1 MANTVEFHGVSKR
14 FGEVRAIDD
23 VSFSIAGGEIVA
35 LLGPSGCGKTTILRS
50 IAGFERPDAGS
61 IRIAGSD
68 VTRLK
73 PYERNV
79 GLLFQHYALFPH
91 MTVAENVAYGLRH
104 RGHPRAEIPTRVEEM
119 LGLVQLKGFGQ
130 RRPHQLS
137 GGQQQRVALARA
149 LATRPGL
156 ILLDEP
162 LSALDAKLRQDLR
175 AELKQLLAAVGST
188 AIVVTHDQEEAMS
201 LGERV
206 LVMNRGRIVQSGPPG
221 EVYGQPRSRFVAD
234 FLGRANWFQ
243 GLLGETRGGTAL
255 FTSQCGLQLFV
266 NSSEALAPGAV
277 ELCVRPESIDLLTD
291 GVETKPGHNR
301 VAGEVLDVAL
311 LGAVRQVMI
320 GLQGGGRVLALQTN
334 RAGDGMA
341 PGRPVIFGV
350 RPEDCV
356 LLPAHGGDDRR
367 PSALT

>member
-1 MANTVEFHGVSKR
+1 MANTVEFDGVSKR

-50 IAGFERPDAGS
+50 IAGFERPDSGS

-91 MTVAENVAYGLRH
+91 MTVTENVAYGLRH
-104 RGHPRAEIPTRVEEM
+104 RGHPRAEIPKRVEEM
-119 LGLVQLKGFGQ
+119 LDLVQLKGFGQ

-162 LSALDAKLRQDLR
+162 LSALDAKLRQELR
-175 AELKQLLAAVGST
+175 AELKQVLAAVGST

-221 EVYGQPRSRFVAD
+221 EVYRRPRSRFVAD
-234 FLGRANWFQ
+234 FLGRANWFH
-243 GLLGETRGGTAL
+243 GLLGETRGGTAQ
-255 FTSQCGLQLFV
+255 FTSRCGLELV
-266 NSSEALAPGAV
+266 VDSPEPYASGPA
-277 ELCVRPESIDLLTD
+277 ELCIRPESIDLLAD
-291 GVETKPGHNR
+291 GVETGKDQNR
-301 VAGEVLDVAL
+301 VAGKVLDIAL
-311 LGAVRQVMI
+311 LGAVRQVLI
-320 GLQGGGRVLALQTN
+320 GLSGGGQMLALQTN

-341 PGRPVIFGV
+341 PGRTVVLGF
-350 RPEDCV
+350 RPADCV
-356 LLPAHGGDDRR
+356 LMPALGARDGG
-367 PSALT
+367 PSSPT

>member
-1 MANTVEFHGVSKR
+1 VANTVEFHGVSKR
-14 FGEVRAIDD
+14 FGDVRAIDD
-23 VSFSIAGGEIVA
+23 VSFSIASGEIVA

-104 RGHPRAEIPTRVEEM
+104 RGHPKAEIPGRVEEM
-119 LGLVQLKGFGQ
+119 LDLVQLKGFGQ

-137 GGQQQRVALARA
+137 GGQQQRIALARA

-175 AELKQLLAAVGST
+175 VELKQVLAAVGST

-206 LVMNRGRIVQSGPPG
+206 LVMNRGRIVQSGAPG
-221 EVYGQPRSRFVAD
+221 EVYRRPRSRFVAD
-234 FLGRANWFQ
+234 FLGRANWFH
-243 GLLGETRGGTAL
+243 GMLGKARDGTAL
-255 FTSQCGLQLFV
+255 FTSRCGLEFV
-266 NSSEALAPGAV
+266 VEPSQNIAAGPV
-277 ELCVRPESIDLLTD
+277 ELCVRPESVDLLSD
-291 GVETKPGHNR
+291 DVETSPGHNR

-320 GLQGGGRVLALQTN
+320 GLTGGGRMLALQTN
-334 RAGDGMA
+334 RAGDAMA
-341 PGRPVIFGV
+341 PGRPVIVGF

-356 LLPAHGGDDRR
+356 LLPAPGTHDGG
-367 PSALT
+367 PSS

>member
-1 MANTVEFHGVSKR
+1 MANTVEFQGVSKR

-23 VSFSIAGGEIVA
+23 ISFSIASGEIVA

-50 IAGFERPDAGS
+50 IAGFEQPDAGS

-104 RGHPRAEIPTRVEEM
+104 RGHPRAEIPARVDEM
-119 LGLVQLKGFGQ
+119 LELVQLKGFGQ

-206 LVMNRGRIVQSGPPG
+206 LVMNRGRIVQSGAPA
-221 EVYGQPRSRFVAD
+221 EVYGRPRSRFVAD

-243 GLLGETRGGTAL
+243 GKLGETQGGAAL
-255 FTSQCGLQLFV
+255 FTSQSGLQLVV
-266 NSSEALAPGAV
+266 NSPDGVTPGAV

-291 GVETKPGHNR
+291 GYEAKPGSNR
-301 VAGEVLDVAL
+301 LAGKVLDVAL
-311 LGAVRQVMI
+311 LGAVRQVTI
-320 GLQGGGRVLALQTN
+320 GLQGGARVLALQTN
-334 RAGDGMA
+334 RAGDA
-341 PGRPVIFGV
+341 ITPGRPVTFAV

-356 LLPAHGGDDRR
+356 LLPALGSDD
-367 PSALT
+367 PPPAPM